1 MVEAIRSVEQ
11 YEWLV
16 YLFNGLTLVFVGLY
30 RIGSLIGATNNE
42 KTLPTL
48 IAALACIVMSIYFF
62 TEAIFTKNKK
72 EFSLDLLAL
81 RSRRES

>member
-1 MVEAIRSVEQ
+1 MEIWSVEK

-30 RIGSLIGATNNE
+30 LVGTLVGAPSTE

-48 IAALACIVMSIYFF
+48 IASLGCIVMSIYFF
-62 TEAIFTKNKK
+62 AEALFTKNKV
-72 EFSLDLLAL
+72 EFSLDIFAL
-81 RSRRES
+81 KLRK

>member
-1 MVEAIRSVEQ
+1 MEIRSVEQ

-30 RIGSLIGATNNE
+30 LVATLVGSPSTE

-48 IAALACIVMSIYFF
+48 IAALGCLVMSIYFF
-62 TEAIFTKNKK
+62 AEAMFTKNKV
-72 EFSLDLLAL
+72 EFSLDVFAL
-81 RSRRES
+81 KLRR

>member
-1 MVEAIRSVEQ
+1 LPAEIRSVEQ

-30 RIGSLIGATNNE
+30 LIATLVGSSNTE

-48 IAALACIVMSIYFF
+48 IASLACIVMSIYFF
-62 TEAIFTKNKK
+62 AEAVFTKNRKS
-72 EFSLDLLAL
+72 FTLDLFAL
-81 RSRRES
+81 RPR

>member
-1 MVEAIRSVEQ
+1 MDEVWSVEQ

-30 RIGSLIGATNNE
+30 LIGSMIGAANTE

-48 IAALACIVMSIYFF
+48 IASLACIVMSIYFF
-62 TEAIFTKNKK
+62 AEAIFTKNKK
-72 EFSLDLLAL
+72 EFALDLSFL
-81 RSRRES
+81 RKHR